1 MSYMSHPLIGDVIY
15 GGRPR
20 PPRHAP
26 DQFIRALRALDR
38 QALHAR
44 MLRLSHPITGELME
58 WHAPLP
64 NDMIAM
70 IDILRKDNVE
80 NSEDNY

>member
-1 MSYMSHPLIGDVIY
+1 
-15 GGRPR
+15 
-20 PPRHAP
+20 
-26 DQFIRALRALDR
+26 
-38 QALHAR
+38 